1 MLRSIIVSTT
11 LSLEERVEAAA
22 DLGANIATE
31 EWTDKPDG
39 EAELGSFLDSLGV
52 PREKEE

>member
-1 MLRSIIVSTT
+1 MSTT